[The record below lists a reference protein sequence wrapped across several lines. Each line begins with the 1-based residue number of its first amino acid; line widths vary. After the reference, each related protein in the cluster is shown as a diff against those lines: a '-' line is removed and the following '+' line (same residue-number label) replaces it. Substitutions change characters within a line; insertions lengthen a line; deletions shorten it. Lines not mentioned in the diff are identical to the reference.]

1 MKKKIFTTALL
12 SSLSVLALVSCGKED
27 TVALTS
33 ASGEKVTIKTT
44 SNEDDVYNAL
54 SALKAQT
61 YETKT
66 TAVGIKASLDAKS
79 KVTDVATK
87 VVKQNTTMSLDAD
100 VRVGIERV
108 GADDKEYAS
117 TYEMMADMDLYAD
130 LTYSQKSTFVY
141 DVTTPKEKSTSSM
154 NVSAKAYSGTVKGK
168 SILGIE
174 SDYSGLFVVPT
185 KISMKN
191 NGEESAMT
199 SEAQQLI
206 KNRMAI
212 NAQYEMLP
220 ESYASMGLGFVAMY
234 DEANVASLLADTEEA
249 KIKGA
254 ISAYGIKISNI
265 SGNNIT
271 FKASFND
278 KTLNPEASATAD
290 VTVELTVNAKNGMF
304 TKVSYSEKN
313 YVSADETVSYS
324 GTSIKFSASISYNS
338 SVSFPTLK
346 AGKTMIDAS
355 MIMGSFMP
363 AQKASANV
371 MK

>member
-44 SNEDDVYNAL
+44 SNEDDVFNAL
-54 SALKAQT
+54 SVLREQT

-66 TAVGIKASLDAKS
+66 TAVGIKASLDYKQ
-79 KVTDVATK
+79 KVTDVKTK
-87 VVKQNTTMSLDAD
+87 VVKENTTGSLDAD
-100 VRVGIERV
+100 VRVGTSRIDEDV
-108 GADDKEYAS
+108 KYDSA
-117 TYEMMADMDLYAD
+117 YEIMADMDFYASVD
-130 LTYSQKSTFVY
+130 LSSKSTVVL

-168 SILGIE
+168 NILGIE
-174 SDYSGLFVVPT
+174 DNFSGLFVVPT